1 MIKFIRNNKIN
12 AFYIILISL
21 LGIILRY
28 KLLEYKSDDLI
39 EFLNPWYNF
48 IKTHGG
54 FHALKYSFSDYNAPY
69 LYIMAFGTYL
79 KLSSIVYLKTVSII
93 FDYIA
98 AITVALIVKKKY
110 NSSNIYLSAY
120 TIILFLPTVVLNSSY
135 WAQCDIIFTTFILLS
150 IYMLANN
157 KITLSAIFY
166 AVSFTFKLQAIFIA
180 PLYLILLLKKRF
192 TIRHLAVFGVVYIF
206 SVLPAAYMG
215 GSLRKLLTVYLNQS
229 SEYKSLTSSATTL
242 YMLYP
247 QNVNQELATY
257 MGIAFTMFLVLSLCL
272 IQIHYLKDIN
282 YENIIELA
290 FIFVLIVPY
299 FLPRMHDRYFFLADV
314 FSVIY
319 AFYFPKR
326 KIGVLIV
333 PIVSLFVYI
342 NTLFHVRYIPFR
354 ILSVVLFLTI
364 VYVLFKY
371 FQRIRKSYLYLQ

>member
-12 AFYIILISL
+12 AFYIILISF

-54 FHALKYSFSDYNAPY
+54 FHALKYSFADYTPPY
-69 LYIMAFGTYL
+69 LYIMAVGTYL
-79 KLSSIVYLKTVSII
+79 KLSSIIYLKAVSII

-110 NSSNIYLSAY
+110 NSANIYLSAY

-157 KITLSAIFY
+157 KITLSTIFY

-180 PLYLILLLKKRF
+180 PLYLILLLKKKF
-192 TIRHLAVFGVVYIF
+192 KIRHLAVFVVVYIF
-206 SVLPAAYMG
+206 SVLPAVYMG
-215 GSLRKLLTVYLNQS
+215 GSLSKLLTVYLNQS
-229 SEYKSLTSSATTL
+229 SEYTSLTKNAPTL
-242 YMLYP
+242 FMLYP

-272 IQIHYLKDIN
+272 IQIHYLKDIS

-290 FIFVLIVPY
+290 FIFVLVVPY

-333 PIVSLFVYI
+333 PVVSLFVYI
-342 NTLFHVRYIPFR
+342 NSLFHIRYIPFR